1 MKLVVMRHGQ
11 TNYNKE
17 HRLQGR
23 KNIPLS
29 DKGLSQAAATRDEM
43 IAAGLHFDRVLSSP
57 LERAVQTAEI
67 VGGVNREQIAREE
80 RIIEIDFGPLEG
92 QQVESL
98 DDNMRN
104 FFNDPAEYIPPE
116 GAESYA
122 ELLTRMGSFLSAMR
136 EDKSDDTIL
145 AVSHGAALHAL
156 YMLVTGITLE
166 HYWDKAIGN
175 CGWFVISN
183 ETGEW
188 EIISE
193 SMHAE
198 AWPLPSASFLSG
210 E

>member
-43 IAAGLHFDRVLSSP
+43 IAAGLHFDRALSSP

-104 FFNDPAEYIPPE
+104 FLPAWEAFSRPCGRTSQMIQYLRFPMVLHSMPCTCWSLALPLNIT
-116 GAESYA
+116 G
-122 ELLTRMGSFLSAMR
+122 TRPLETAVGLSLVMRQGSG
-136 EDKSDDTIL
+136 K
-145 AVSHGAALHAL
+145 
-156 YMLVTGITLE
+156 
-166 HYWDKAIGN
+166 
-175 CGWFVISN
+175 
-183 ETGEW
+183 
-188 EIISE
+188 
-193 SMHAE
+193 
-198 AWPLPSASFLSG
+198 
-210 E
+210 

>member
-166 HYWDKAIGN
+166 YYWDKAIGN

-198 AWPLPSASFLSG
+198 AWTLPSASFLSG